1 MECVVL
7 TGYTRGLGAEVLRLL
22 SGSQEP
28 RHIICVGR
36 QEPEF
41 DDDNAITFIEADLS
55 SVLNIDTFS
64 IIDSLSFSRLIF
76 ISNAGVI
83 EPIAPARKLEQKGIQ
98 SSIYVNMIS
107 PMVLASALSTICEE
121 KHATLDVLNVSS
133 GAASRAIQGWGTY
146 CSGKAGVKMFFEV
159 MNEEQE
165 NMHVIHFDPGVIDT
179 EMQRTI
185 RNTEQVDMPDV
196 DVFRSFEADNRLRSP
211 AVVAQELISLLEI
224 N

>member
-22 SGSQEP
+22 SGSQKP
-28 RHIICVGR
+28 RHIVCVGR

-41 DDDNAITFIEADLS
+41 DVNSITFIEADLS
-55 SVLNIDTFS
+55 SVLNIDALS
-64 IIDSLSFSRLIF
+64 VIKSLSFSRLIF

-83 EPIAPARKLEQKGIQ
+83 EPIAPARKLDQKGIQ
-98 SSIYVNMIS
+98 SSIHVNMMS
-107 PMVLASALSTICEE
+107 PMVVASALSTICEE
-121 KHATLDVLNVSS
+121 KQSALDVLNVSS
-133 GAASRAIQGWGTY
+133 GAASGAIQGWGAY
-146 CSGKAGVKMFFEV
+146 CSGKAGVKMFFDV

-211 AVVAQELISLLEI
+211 TVVAQELISLLEI